1 MHALAL
7 CGKATVSMLIPGNH
21 STDPKLSPHNHQTD
35 LSLARMTHWAKVTE
49 PHFKSFFLSFSFIGK
64 VLEERTNARQRM
76 KNIFISSSFRSKKK
90 SIFFLDSFSE
100 IFFPVFGPDKL
111 SSLFFKM
118 NLRDDIKTRMLQ
130 QSRYHAN
137 ADRCHWAQHL
147 IKWQT
152 RW

>member
-49 PHFKSFFLSFSFIGK
+49 PHFKSFFSLLLLYWEGFGG
-64 VLEERTNARQRM
+64 TNKRQT
-76 KNIFISSSFRSKKK
+76 KDEKYFYLFFFPKQKK

-118 NLRDDIKTRMLQ
+118 NLRDDIKTRVLHHG
-130 QSRYHAN
+130 RYHAT
-137 ADRCHWAQHL
+137 AERCHWAQHL